1 MTLKRTPLHELHRKL
16 GAKMVDFGGWDMP
29 LLYSSIHEEH
39 RAVRER
45 VGVFDVSHMGEIE
58 VTGPDA
64 LAFVQYLVPN
74 NVGRLNMDQVLYT
87 TLCNEHGGTVDDL
100 LVYRLPNIETQD
112 DKYLLVVNAGTSDKD
127 YAWIESQKGKF
138 DVQINN
144 NSSSYAQLA
153 IQGPAAEVEL
163 QKLVDIDLSRID
175 YFYSVEAEH
184 YKEPVLI
191 SRTGYTGE
199 DGFEIYGPP
208 QTMTQLWKDVIK
220 ADITPIGLGAR
231 DSLRFDACYPLY
243 GHELDDKTT
252 PVEAGLG
259 WTVKKK
265 PEIDYIGKEILLNQK
280 AEGGS
285 KQLIGFKMTS
295 PGVPREGYPVFVEN
309 TAAGVVTSGMKSIT
323 LDQFAGLAYINRDFA
338 VQTGDSINIEIRGT
352 QKPAVVIPT
361 PFYRGSVKS
370 P

>member
-29 LLYSSIHEEH
+29 LFYSSIHEEH

-64 LAFVQYLVPN
+64 LSFVQYLVPN

-87 TLCNEHGGTVDDL
+87 TLCNERGGTVDDL
-100 LVYRLPNIETQD
+100 LVYRLPNIESQD
-112 DKYLLVVNAGTSDKD
+112 DKYLLVVNAGTTDKD
-127 YAWIESQKGKF
+127 FAWIESQKANF
-138 DVQINN
+138 DVEIKNTSN
-144 NSSSYAQLA
+144 LYGQLA
-153 IQGPAAEVEL
+153 IQGPQAEVEL
-163 QKLVDIDLSRID
+163 QKLVDIDLSRIS

-208 QTMTQLWKDVIK
+208 QTISQLWKDVNK
-220 ADITPIGLGAR
+220 AGITPIGLGAR

-243 GHELDDKTT
+243 GHELDDETT
-252 PVEAGLG
+252 PIEAGLG

-265 PEIDYIGKEILLNQK
+265 PDIDYIGKEILLDQK
-280 AEGGS
+280 ATGQH
-285 KQLIGFKMTS
+285 KRLIGFQMTA
-295 PGVPREGYPVFVEN
+295 PGVPREGYAVIIDGKK
-309 TAAGVVTSGMKSIT
+309 AGIVTSGMKSIT
-323 LDQFAGLAYINRDFA
+323 LNQFAGLAYIHADQDVN
-338 VQTGDSINIEIRGT
+338 TEDSIEIEIRGT
-352 QKPAVVIPT
+352 RKPAQIIPS
-361 PFYRGSVKS
+361 PFYRGSVKT

>member
-29 LLYSSIHEEH
+29 LNYSSIHEEH

-64 LAFVQYLVPN
+64 LDFVQYLVPN

-87 TLCNEHGGTVDDL
+87 TLCNERGGTVDDL
-100 LVYRLPNIETQD
+100 LVYRLPNIEAQSE
-112 DKYLLVVNAGTSDKD
+112 KYLLVVNAGTTDKD
-127 YAWIESQKGKF
+127 YEWISSQVGEFNVELK
-138 DVQINN
+138 NCS
-144 NSSSYAQLA
+144 NSFAQLA
-153 IQGPAAEVEL
+153 IQGPSAEGEL
-163 QKLVDIDLSRID
+163 QKLVDVDLSRIS

-208 QTMTQLWKDVIK
+208 QTITQLWKDVIK
-220 ADITPIGLGAR
+220 AGITPIGLGAR

-243 GHELDDKTT
+243 GHELDDNTT

-265 PEIDYIGKEILLNQK
+265 PDVDYIGKDTLLSQK
-280 AEGGS
+280 AEG
-285 KQLIGFKMTS
+285 KHKKLIGFKMTS
-295 PGVPREGYPVFVEN
+295 PGVPREGYLIFIDSKE
-309 TAAGVVTSGMKSIT
+309 AGVVTSGMKSIT
-323 LDQFAGLAYINRDFA
+323 LDQFAGLGYVNQDFD
-338 VQTGDSINIEIRGT
+338 VKVGDTIEIEIRGSR
-352 QKPAVVIPT
+352 KPAEKIGK
-361 PFYRGSVKS
+361 PFYKGSVKT